1 MFEELSKC
9 EDFEEE
15 ILQAFVYKHIRN
27 DWQITDRWDNQ
38 MIDINRQSLVKKAN
52 NIQKLNPSLLFTVKL
67 PQHFEFPHF
76 NMVTWK
82 ELKFLVTLWYRN

>member
-38 MIDINRQSLVKKAN
+38 MIDINRQSLVKN
-52 NIQKLNPSLLFTVKL
+52 L
-67 PQHFEFPHF
+67 
-76 NMVTWK
+76 
-82 ELKFLVTLWYRN
+82 